1 MFVIRPATA
10 EDVAAAEEV
19 ARQAYAAMWQI
30 YHPKEDFVL
39 PTVAGSVRL
48 VAEIGNTIVGT
59 VTYAPIDDRLHLRR
73 LAVDATF
80 RRQGIT
86 RAFVEHVSERVKE
99 AQLRA
104 LSLYT
109 IEQTGNVPIFERLGF
124 QRVHEV
130 PANWAISTCGEELR
144 EVFMEKEV

>member
-1 MFVIRPATA
+1 MFLIRPATA
-10 EDVAAAEEV
+10 DDIAAAEEV
-19 ARQAYAAMWQI
+19 ARRAYAAMWQI
-30 YHPKEDFVL
+30 YHSKEDFVL

-48 VAEIGNTIVGT
+48 LAEVNRTIVGT
-59 VTYAPIDDRLHLRR
+59 VTYAPKDDRLHLRR
-73 LAVDATF
+73 LAVDAAF
-80 RRQGIT
+80 RRRGIT
-86 RAFVEHVSERVKE
+86 RAFVEHVSERAKD

-124 QRVHEV
+124 RRLHEV
-130 PANWAISTCGEELR
+130 PAGWAVSTCGEELH